1 MRGLRVTHTIT
12 YSATHFFLLSIYPL
26 LYTFFPVSKPSV
38 SLPFLLSLP
47 VPLFFLHLQR
57 FNGLCVLVALVFD
70 GHRLDER
77 DRGSVWLLLPR
88 LREASLYGE
97 LAILGSLYG
106 ELTSFAIVY
115 MAS

>member
-1 MRGLRVTHTIT
+1 M
-12 YSATHFFLLSIYPL
+12 
-26 LYTFFPVSKPSV
+26 
-38 SLPFLLSLP
+38 
-47 VPLFFLHLQR
+47 
-57 FNGLCVLVALVFD
+57 LVALVFD
-70 GHRLDER
+70 GHRLDAR

-106 ELTSFAIVY
+106 ELASLGSLYGELAILGSLYGELTSFAIVY